1 VAPVVPIKPTIV
13 PVAEVPKVEAA
24 APVVTDA
31 GLKRLEEDAAR
42 YQAAV
47 DERAK
52 NPEAYDRQH
61 IKNAMADEEAQ
72 DAVARAGERAKEQLP
87 PQTPPEEPP
96 AAPVAAK
103 PEPTPKAPNGGAAA
117 EAPKTPATTKVKTP
131 LELNRAEVNAVTRED
146 VKGWLPDHLYAM
158 RKKYPRD
165 RRLQTII
172 QGELDRRAAT
182 ATPSTGNSA
191 TDARLRKQA
200 ARAQKNAQKAP
211 EAPVAHVKGEVAGPA
226 PEAPTAA
233 PKPSGGPFQP
243 DPNRGPREQGG
254 AVVIAQSKPPVNP
267 VEEAKAKIEQKTAEG
282 AAANNAKI
290 AQIKNAGSV
299 DEAKAAIKPEA
310 PKTEAKPEKA
320 LLDKSQNEPAAPVA
334 PVSKITNEVKPEAP
348 KYTDADI
355 AAEVKGW
362 DETELRRVIA
372 KEKVS
377 DPIRKAAINELN
389 ERLKAKT
396 ATPANPNKGFEGPD
410 REPSTPAEP
419 TKAAEEAKPA
429 SAHDA
434 LPEGYVVGNS
444 YAYSKD
450 GAEVAKRE
458 LERHGYTDVIIRARK
473 HGDNYEVIGKP
484 PKAKVGKLEKSTP
497 VDLSGAKSAGDV
509 KRRVVQSLKNEL
521 NGVEHTTNIE
531 EENGSIKIDGETV
544 ARVSKG
550 RRGNPH
556 DLNFVEHIKAAAG
569 KGELPT
575 IGGDGTYGEAV
586 EEAVRAVRG
595 WSLKRNGAPM
605 VEVTLPN
612 GFSLKIPKDKTL
624 LQAAIKRIE
633 SGDETAWSGIVDKS
647 AKAEDPNGPIKWPWG
662 APGSKSRLTAEE
674 ATSGGYANKSEITN
688 QLEALAHANRQGTD
702 AKAVTI
708 KLPNGFEMTVE
719 PHQAAA
725 TLDRIE
731 KTPVNMWEDA
741 EARPTSVQIDT
752 KYGTN
757 FNAKNDSPAPGY
769 KVPLKGL
776 DKPVN
781 PEPEPPTVPTGG
793 GAKPTPKKGLRVG
806 AADRPTSGPT
816 EGVAADKPKSPKAKA
831 PTTKDGSTKADLLAR
846 HGLAPDLHTTDV
858 ALERQKAADEYFE
871 LQEKYKQDKS
881 QETYTAMRAAGK
893 KFGELNAATT
903 LSAAEEGIKA
913 PELPPA
919 PPKVKP
925 AGKGPTNEDISRMSP
940 EEQDSAL
947 RKIVGD
953 LKKKGKKLG
962 KNEKGEINPEIL
974 AKLGMSAFGAAA
986 GAATTPDDPWTGAI
1000 LGGAVGWHGPTVF
1013 RVVADRVRSLPA
1025 GAGKTQGAKALKQ
1038 YVTDIATGIGRT
1050 IPDFYRASYLSN
1062 IPSLAANAFAGPWG
1076 AGIMGSLEHA
1086 LSGDERGMR
1095 ALKELL
1101 SVKLENGMPVPT
1113 FMKEWSGPGLK
1124 EAETLMYR
1132 AGERGDVVSSHNKI
1146 ITAPARAMT
1155 AGDIAAR
1162 RILMRAGFS
1171 ENEARQI
1178 TLTSEPLSSFA
1189 AALGGFRRAKNA
1201 VGKAS
1206 WLAKMALPFYRT
1218 NVNQIEQSLL
1228 RTPFGNAIRRN
1239 FFGVPEVSMAKL
1251 WVQSG
1256 MTGAVAISSYQLG
1269 ANINP
1274 SYAPYVLKLLTN
1286 FAGPYGTTAGVGFL
1300 AGYASQKKES
1310 LPDSLRY
1317 GIQTYIKTGTPL
1329 PTLDYANELV
1339 TFGANLFHGR
1349 ITPPYG
1355 TIPGPLSSRQVLSV
1369 PTLERMV
1376 QGDPDFTRPTK
1387 DEYSVLVPFAD
1398 RPKLAPKPKTPYQL
1412 RMEKE
1417 RAHEAEL
1424 RKQTREREGR

>member
-1 VAPVVPIKPTIV
+1 MDAAAAYNGMKNSGALYKRIGSAVVSGKTKISEVAAKIGKQFGVKPEDVSFANRVESKPPTAHTPKPGTAEAQGFKVEGAINTKPTL
-13 PVAEVPKVEAA
+13 EA
-24 APVVTDA
+24 
-31 GLKRLEEDAAR
+31 
-42 YQAAV
+42 
-47 DERAK
+47 
-52 NPEAYDRQH
+52 
-61 IKNAMADEEAQ
+61 
-72 DAVARAGERAKEQLP
+72 
-87 PQTPPEEPP
+87 P
-96 AAPVAAK
+96 AAP
-103 PEPTPKAPNGGAAA
+103 
-117 EAPKTPATTKVKTP
+117 
-131 LELNRAEVNAVTRED
+131 
-146 VKGWLPDHLYAM
+146 
-158 RKKYPRD
+158 
-165 RRLQTII
+165 I
-172 QGELDRRAAT
+172 
-182 ATPSTGNSA
+182 
-191 TDARLRKQA
+191 
-200 ARAQKNAQKAP
+200 
-211 EAPVAHVKGEVAGPA
+211 
-226 PEAPTAA
+226 
-233 PKPSGGPFQP
+233 
-243 DPNRGPREQGG
+243 
-254 AVVIAQSKPPVNP
+254 
-267 VEEAKAKIEQKTAEG
+267 EEAKAKIEQKTAEG